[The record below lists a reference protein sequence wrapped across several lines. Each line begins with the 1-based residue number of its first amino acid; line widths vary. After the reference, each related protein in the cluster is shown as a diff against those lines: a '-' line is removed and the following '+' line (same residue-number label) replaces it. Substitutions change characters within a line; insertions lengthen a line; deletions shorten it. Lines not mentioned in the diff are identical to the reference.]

1 MVVVSTSLIPFL
13 VMNGSANEAID
24 FYVNA
29 LDAKVVYALRFGDM
43 P

>member
-1 MVVVSTSLIPFL
+1 MSTSLIPFL
-13 VMNGSANEAID
+13 EMDRSANQAID

-29 LDAKVVYALRFGDM
+29 LDAKVVYALLFGDM